1 MTSAKL
7 DLLSDSMAYTRPDE
21 LHALLET
28 LRREAPVCYVNPEGI
43 RPYWAVTRYEDIKYI
58 ESHPELFSAEPRAVI
73 ILEELEKV
81 NLERFG
87 DIQGVKTLV
96 HMDGDR
102 HAKLRRITR
111 DWFMPANIKRMR
123 DHVEEI
129 ASSFIDAM
137 AEKGGE
143 CDFAADI
150 AFWYPLR
157 VILQLIGLPE
167 EDEKHIL
174 SLTQRL
180 FAPEGYVT
188 ENEDVTAVYLG
199 AIQGMADYFTRL
211 AEERR
216 AEPKDDIASVLA
228 NAEVDGEAL
237 DPFTLTSYFV
247 LLATAGH
254 DTTSASIAG
263 GLLALL
269 QHPEQLQLLQDE
281 PERVIGA
288 ADEMIRWVTPVK
300 HFARTVLADTELG
313 GQRIPKGDT
322 VMMLFDSANRDES
335 AIANAKQ
342 FDVTRPAS
350 RHLAFGHGRHN
361 CLGAHLARM
370 EIETFY
376 RLLLPRLESIELNG
390 EPQFIPSQFV
400 SGLQSL
406 PIRYRFRD

>member
-1 MTSAKL
+1 MTGTNT
-7 DLLSDSMAYTRPDE
+7 DLLTDSFAYTRPDE
-21 LHALLET
+21 GHALLDS
-28 LRREAPVCYVNPEGI
+28 LRQEAPVCYVNPEGI

-96 HMDGDR
+96 HMDGDQ
-102 HAKLRRITR
+102 HPKLRRITR

-123 DHVEEI
+123 DHVESI
-129 ASSFIDAM
+129 AAGFIEAM
-137 AEKGGE
+137 EGKNGE
-143 CDFAADI
+143 CDFAADN

-157 VILQLIGLPE
+157 VVLQLIGVPE
-167 EDEKHIL
+167 QDEQHIL
-174 SLTQRL
+174 TLTQHL

-188 ENEDVTAVYLG
+188 DEQDVTAIYLG
-199 AIQGMADYFTRL
+199 AVQGMADYFTQL
-211 AEERR
+211 AEARR
-216 AEPKDDIASVLA
+216 ADPKDDIASVLA

-269 QHPEQLQLLQDE
+269 QHPEQLQLLRDE
-281 PERVIGA
+281 PERLNAA

-300 HFARTVLADTELG
+300 HFARTVLEDTELG
-313 GQRIPKGDT
+313 GQKIPKGDT

-335 AIANAKQ
+335 AIANARE
-342 FDVTRPAS
+342 FDITRPAS

-361 CLGAHLARM
+361 CLGSHLARM

-376 RLLLPRLESIELNG
+376 RLLLPRLESIELAG
-390 EPQFIPSQFV
+390 EPQFIPSHFV

-406 PIRYRFRD
+406 PIRYLFKG

>member
-28 LRREAPVCYVNPEGI
+28 LRQEAPVCYVNPEGI

-73 ILEELEKV
+73 ILEELEKI

-123 DHVEEI
+123 DHVEDI

-137 AEKGGE
+137 AAKGGE

-167 EDEKHIL
+167 QDEKHIL

-199 AIQGMADYFTRL
+199 AIQGMADYFTQL
-211 AEERR
+211 ADERR
-216 AEPKDDIASVLA
+216 AEPRDDIASVLA

-269 QHPEQLQLLQDE
+269 QHPEQLQLLKDE

-300 HFARTVLADTELG
+300 HFARTVLEDTELG

-342 FDVTRPAS
+342 FDISRPAS

-406 PIRYRFRD
+406 PIRYRFKD